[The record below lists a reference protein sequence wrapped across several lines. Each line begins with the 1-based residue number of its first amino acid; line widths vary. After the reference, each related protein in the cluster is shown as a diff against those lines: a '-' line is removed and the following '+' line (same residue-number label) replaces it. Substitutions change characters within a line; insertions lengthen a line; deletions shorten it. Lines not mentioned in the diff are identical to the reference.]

1 MSEADEITR
10 RLRQGT
16 FTTRG
21 GIIVPPTCVR
31 SPEEAEDLCQET
43 FLRVMRAPDAPTA
56 EEPARLR
63 AYLFATARNLL
74 VNHLRLRGVVRAA
87 SELGVV
93 EGVEELATPAP
104 DGADDGHRARTLALA
119 LERELGRLPA
129 EQREAFTL
137 GALERWPYAE
147 IAARKGWSL
156 SKVKINVF
164 RARKTLMQRLGEHA
178 PGADDEMEARA

>member
-1 MSEADEITR
+1 MTAGWSMSYRRHGGAIRAYLQR
-10 RLRQGT
+10 RLA
-16 FTTRG
+16 
-21 GIIVPPTCVR
+21 

-74 VNHLRLRGVVRAA
+74 VNHLRRRGVVRAA

-156 SKVKINVF
+156 SKVKINVY
-164 RARKTLMQRLGEHA
+164 RARKTLMRRLGEDA

>member
-1 MSEADEITR
+1 VTASWSLSYRRHGGAIRAYLQR
-10 RLRQGT
+10 RLSSR
-16 FTTRG
+16 
-21 GIIVPPTCVR
+21 
-31 SPEEAEDLCQET
+31 EEAEDLCQET

-63 AYLFATARNLL
+63 AYLFTTARNLL
-74 VNHLRLRGVVRAA
+74 VNHLRRRSVVRAA

-93 EGVEELATPAP
+93 DGVEALAVPE
-104 DGADDGHRARTLALA
+104 GLQDGHGAQTLALA

-156 SKVKINVF
+156 SKVKINVY
-164 RARKTLMQRLGEHA
+164 RARKTLMRRLGEHA
-178 PGADDEMEARA
+178 PGSSDEMEARA